1 MPRVNQM
8 EQHRAEALH
17 GLRHGARHN
26 RARVRRSVRA
36 ARDHHQCWLRRQPAY
51 GARGNIV
58 DEFVL
63 FGWVAKARRQTLFAY
78 GAEIVR
84 VHEIEIDKRLGDVP
98 LNSLCVDPWLCDERL
113 GEL

>member
-1 MPRVNQM
+1 V
-8 EQHRAEALH
+8 
-17 GLRHGARHN
+17 
-26 RARVRRSVRA
+26 S
-36 ARDHHQCWLRRQPAY
+36 
-51 GARGNIV
+51 
-58 DEFVL
+58 

-84 VHEIEIDKRLGDVP
+84 VHEIEIDKQLGDVP

>member
-1 MPRVNQM
+1 MSGDRFV
-8 EQHRAEALH
+8 QHEIIINVGCDA
-17 GLRHGARHN
+17 
-26 RARVRRSVRA
+26 SA
-36 ARDHHQCWLRRQPAY
+36 AY
-51 GARGNIV
+51 VARGNIV
-58 DEFVL
+58 GEFVL

-98 LNSLCVDPWLCDERL
+98 LNSLRVDPWLCDERL